1 MYSDFQHEELVI
13 LKVHP
18 LVDEQTWADMKCTH
32 AMPDCI
38 GCTVEVLINYI
49 NIFQNNIHIHIN
61 IFKHNIHLNDSPL
74 IIKQTQLSNGAI
86 NKRQED
92 IGIR

>member
-1 MYSDFQHEELVI
+1 MKHLVV
-13 LKVHP
+13 LKVYP
-18 LVDEQTWADMKCTH
+18 LVDEQTWADIKCTH
-32 AMPDCI
+32 TLPDCI

-49 NIFQNNIHIHIN
+49 NIIQHNIRIHIN
-61 IFKHNIHLNDSPL
+61 SFKHNIHLNDSPL